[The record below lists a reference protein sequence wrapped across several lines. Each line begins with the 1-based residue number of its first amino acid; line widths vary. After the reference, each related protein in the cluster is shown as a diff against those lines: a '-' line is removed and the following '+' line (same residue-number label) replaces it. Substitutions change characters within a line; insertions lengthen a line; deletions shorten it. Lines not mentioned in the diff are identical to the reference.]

1 MQANELERTSI
12 GKLLFTYAMP
22 AIIATTASSLYNVI
36 DRIFIGQG
44 VGAMAIAGLA
54 ITFPIMNLSTAF
66 GTLVGAGASSMVSIR
81 MGERR
86 IEEATRF
93 LGNALILNIIV
104 GACFAMAVLAFLDP
118 ILYAFGAS
126 KQTIPYAREFMQI
139 ILLGNINTHILFGL
153 NSIMRSSG
161 YPVKAMVSVLLTV
174 VCNLVLAPIFL
185 FVLHW
190 GIRGAAFATVIS
202 QTIGM
207 IWVLIHF
214 CSTHSHIHFMR
225 GQFRLRKN
233 IIKDIFSIGLSPFS
247 IHVCSCLVAI
257 LMNQQLVHFGGDM
270 AIAAFGIINSVLALI
285 TMIIL
290 GLAQGMQPIVG
301 YNYGAKNRERV
312 FHTLQLTIKVATV
325 ICVVGFAMIMAFPQY
340 IARAFSTDVA
350 LNMLTTSAMRKCAIM
365 LPLVGVQMVGSFF
378 FQSIGMAKTS
388 IFLSLSR
395 QIILLIPFILIL
407 PIFFDLNGI
416 WYALPCADFCST
428 LVTVAVLKYKRSH
441 ILTQEI

>member
-1 MQANELERTSI
+1 MKKQVNELEFGNI
-12 GKLLFTYAMP
+12 GKLLFAYAMP

-44 VGAMAIAGLA
+44 VGPLAIAGLA

-81 MGERR
+81 MGEHRT
-86 IEEATRF
+86 EEAIRF
-93 LGNALILNIIV
+93 LCHALILNILV
-104 GACFAMAVLAFLDP
+104 GACFALTVLTFLDP

-126 KQTIPYAREFMQI
+126 QETIPYAREFMQI

-174 VCNLVLAPIFL
+174 VCNVILAPIFL

-207 IWVLIHF
+207 IWVLAHF
-214 CSTHSHIHFMR
+214 CSRKSQVHFER
-225 GQFRLRKN
+225 GQFHLKKN

-257 LMNQQLVHFGGDM
+257 LMNQQLARFGGDM
-270 AIAAFGIINSVLALI
+270 SIAAFGIINSVLALI

-301 YNYGAKNRERV
+301 YNYGAKSRERV
-312 FHTLQLTIKVATV
+312 FQTLRLTINVATM
-325 ICVVGFAMIMAFPQY
+325 ICIIGFVLVMAFPHY
-340 IARAFSTDVA
+340 IARAFSIDVS
-350 LNMLTTSAMRKCAIM
+350 LNMLTASAMRKCAIM
-365 LPLVGVQMVGSFF
+365 LPLVGMQMVCSFF

-428 LVTVAVLKYKRSH
+428 LVTVAVLRYKKNY
-441 ILTQEI
+441 ILM